1 MKRLNNVF
9 VPKLYRDALMKLNR
23 TFFPLSLI
31 MILILFP
38 ALDTPNLLAS
48 FEKGSIEVVEDWF
61 VNSHIVDFSQDFRA
75 NMFFNYV
82 NETLG
87 IEFYPRLTLHTEFN
101 SPLNLTGYLSRKIKK
116 EVAEFGIQLD
126 SNSGNITLG
135 LNGSIIARLPSTDY
149 FMINITEGESDT
161 IASYD
166 SILGENISIP
176 INFNP
181 IIISIEEQL
190 IEDVDSISVAITPV
204 SHLEGTITL
213 SAIIFDE
220 QLDWISGENIY
231 FENVSVY
238 KNMSDFLVYI
248 EDISL
253 NFQDV
258 YLRISS
264 FLTTISFETT
274 LGTIKQYF
282 TIDLENVEW
291 EEGAQLAGEF
301 VVFLLDALFD
311 IEDQAFL
318 IVIDKAS
325 FPISG
330 VLMVLVLPLVFVL
343 LKRLQKR

>member
-1 MKRLNNVF
+1 MKRLNSVF
-9 VPKLYRDALMKLNR
+9 VLLLHRDALMKLNR
-23 TFFPLSLI
+23 TLFPLSLI
-31 MILILFP
+31 VILILFP
-38 ALDTPNLLAS
+38 ALDTPNLLAN
-48 FEKGSIEVVEDWF
+48 FEKGSIELVDDWF
-61 VNSHIVDFSQDFRA
+61 VNSQIVDFSQDFRA

-82 NETLG
+82 NESLG

-135 LNGSIIARLPSTDY
+135 INGSIIAKVLTSDY
-149 FMINITEGESDT
+149 FMINITEGVSNS

-166 SILGENISIP
+166 SIIGENLSVP

-181 IIISIEEQL
+181 IIISVEEQL
-190 IEDVDSISVAITPV
+190 IEDVDSISVAITPITR
-204 SHLEGTITL
+204 LEGTITL
-213 SAIIFDE
+213 SAMIFDE
-220 QLDWISGENIY
+220 QLEWVSGDDIY
-231 FENVSVY
+231 FDDVSVF

-264 FLTTISFETT
+264 FLTTISFVTT
-274 LGTIKQYF
+274 LGTIKQHF
-282 TIDLENVEW
+282 IIDLESVEW

-330 VLMVLVLPLVFVL
+330 VLMVLIIPLVFIS
-343 LKRLQKR
+343 LKRLRKR

>member
-9 VPKLYRDALMKLNR
+9 VSKLNRDVLMKLIR
-23 TFFPLSLI
+23 TLFPLSLLI
-31 MILILFP
+31 ILTLFP
-38 ALDTPNLLAS
+38 ILDTPNLSAN
-48 FEKGSIEVVEDWF
+48 FEKGSIEVIDDWF
-61 VNSHIVDFSQDFRA
+61 VNSQIVDFSQDFRA

-82 NETLG
+82 NESLG

-116 EVAEFGIQLD
+116 EVAEFGIQVD
-126 SNSGNITLG
+126 SSSGNITLG
-135 LNGSIIARLPSTDY
+135 INGSIIAKLPSTDY
-149 FMINITEGESDT
+149 FMINITEGLSNS

-166 SILGENISIP
+166 SIIGENISVP

-181 IIISIEEQL
+181 IIVSVEEQL
-190 IEDVDSISVAITPV
+190 IEDVDSISVAITPIAN
-204 SHLEGTITL
+204 LEGTITL
-213 SAIIFDE
+213 SAMILDE
-220 QLDWISGENIY
+220 QLNWFSGNDIY
-231 FENVSVY
+231 FENVSIF

-264 FLTTISFETT
+264 FLTTISFVTT
-274 LGTIKQYF
+274 LGTIKQHF
-282 TIDLENVEW
+282 AIDLENVEW

-325 FPISG
+325 FPISS
-330 VLMVLVLPLVFVL
+330 VLIVLVIPIALVL
-343 LKRLQKR
+343 SKRIRNR

>member
-1 MKRLNNVF
+1 MKRLNSVSVSN
-9 VPKLYRDALMKLNR
+9 LYRDGLMKLIK
-23 TFFPLSLI
+23 TLFPLSLV

-38 ALDTPNLLAS
+38 ILDTPNLVAN
-48 FEKGSIEVVEDWF
+48 FEKGSIEVIDDWF
-61 VNSHIVDFSQDFRA
+61 VNSQIVDFSQDFQA

-82 NETLG
+82 NESLG
-87 IEFYPRLTLHTEFN
+87 IEFYPRLTLHTKFN
-101 SPLNLTGYLSRKIKK
+101 SPLNLTGYLSREIKK
-116 EVAEFGIQLD
+116 EVAEFGIQMD

-135 LNGSIIARLPSTDY
+135 LNGSIIAKLPTTDY
-149 FMINITEGESDT
+149 FMINITEGESNS

-166 SILGENISIP
+166 SIIGEDISVP

-181 IIISIEEQL
+181 IIVSIEEKL
-190 IEDVDSISVAITPV
+190 IEDVDSISVAITPIAN
-204 SHLEGTITL
+204 LEGSITL

-220 QLDWISGENIY
+220 QLDWVSGDDIY
-231 FENVSVY
+231 FENVSVF
-238 KNMSDFLVYI
+238 KNMSDFIVYI

-258 YLRISS
+258 YLRTSA
-264 FLTTISFETT
+264 FLVTISFDTA
-274 LGTIKQYF
+274 LGTIKQHF

-291 EEGAQLAGEF
+291 EEGAQQAGDF
-301 VVFLLDALFD
+301 IVFLLDALFN

-330 VLMVLVLPLVFVL
+330 ILVVLVIPLTFAL
-343 LKRLQKR
+343 IKRFRRR